1 MAAAGLTVGDFARIT
16 HLSVRTLRHY
26 HEVGLLEPA
35 TVNPGTGY
43 RYYSTA
49 QVPTAQVIRRLR
61 DLEMPVSQVKEVLD
75 APDAPARNALIA
87 AHLGRLEAELAQTRA
102 AVESLRQLL
111 QPPRNAPVI
120 EHRSV
125 PAVRAAGIMAA
136 VSHPDI
142 LPWWQGALGELHA
155 TVRAQGLHAT
165 GPSGGVFASELFQQD
180 SGEATVFIPVAGSVR
195 AIGRVTPVVVPAAE
209 LAIISHHG
217 SLSDADLSYAT
228 LGSYATRHEISI
240 DGPLREYYVRGAA
253 DTPDEA
259 EWRTEIGWPIFRAD
273 ASSGNAGPAGTG
285 G

>member
-1 MAAAGLTVGDFARIT
+1 MAAGLTVGDFSRIT
-16 HLSVRTLRHY
+16 HLSVKTLRHY

-43 RYYSTA
+43 RYYSSA

-61 DLEMPVSQVKEVLD
+61 DLEMPVSQVKAVLD

-87 AHLGRLEAELAQTRA
+87 AHLGRLEAELAETRA
-102 AVESLRQLL
+102 AVESLRHLL
-111 QPPRNAPVI
+111 QPPRDAPVI

-125 PAVRAAGIMAA
+125 PAVRAAGITAV

-165 GPSGGVFASELFQQD
+165 GPSGGVYASELFQQD
-180 SGEATVFIPVAGSVR
+180 GGEATVFVPVAGSVR
-195 AIGRVTPVVVPAAE
+195 AIGRVTPVMVPAAE
-209 LAIISHHG
+209 LAIISHPG

-240 DGPLREYYVRGAA
+240 DGPLREYYLRGVA

-273 ASSGNAGPAGTG
+273 ASSGSASPAGTG

>member
-1 MAAAGLTVGDFARIT
+1 VAAGLTVGDFSRIT
-16 HLSVRTLRHY
+16 HLSVKTLRHY

-61 DLEMPVSQVKEVLD
+61 DLEMPVSQVKAVLD

-87 AHLGRLEAELAQTRA
+87 AHLGQLEAELAETRA
-102 AVESLRQLL
+102 AVESLRHLL
-111 QPPRNAPVI
+111 QPP
-120 EHRSV
+120 
-125 PAVRAAGIMAA
+125 
-136 VSHPDI
+136 
-142 LPWWQGALGELHA
+142 
-155 TVRAQGLHAT
+155 
-165 GPSGGVFASELFQQD
+165 
-180 SGEATVFIPVAGSVR
+180 
-195 AIGRVTPVVVPAAE
+195 
-209 LAIISHHG
+209 G

-240 DGPLREYYVRGAA
+240 DGPLREYYLRGVA

-273 ASSGNAGPAGTG
+273 ASSGSARPAGTG

>member
-1 MAAAGLTVGDFARIT
+1 MAAGLTVGDFSRIT
-16 HLSVRTLRHY
+16 HLSVKTLRHY

-43 RYYSTA
+43 RYYSAA

-61 DLEMPVSQVKEVLD
+61 DLEMPVSQVKAVLD

-87 AHLGRLEAELAQTRA
+87 AHLGQLEAELAQTRA
-102 AVESLRQLL
+102 AVESLRNLL
-111 QPPRNAPVI
+111 QPPQDAPVI

-125 PAVRAAGIMAA
+125 PAVRAAGITAI
-136 VSHPDI
+136 VSNPDV

-165 GPSGGVFASELFQQD
+165 GPSGGMYASELFQQD
-180 SGEATVFIPVAGSVR
+180 RGEATVFIPVADSVR
-195 AIGRVTPVVVPAAE
+195 PIGRVTPVVVPAAE
-209 LAIISHHG
+209 LAIVSHPG
-217 SLSDADLSYAT
+217 SLSDADLSYAR

-240 DGPLREYYVRGAA
+240 DGPLREYYLRGAA

>member
-1 MAAAGLTVGDFARIT
+1 VAASGLTVGDFARIT
-16 HLSVRTLRHY
+16 HLSVKTLRHY

-43 RYYSTA
+43 RYYSAA

-87 AHLGRLEAELAQTRA
+87 AHLGRLEDELAQTRA

-125 PAVRAAGIMAA
+125 PAVRAAGITAA

-155 TVRAQGLHAT
+155 TVRAQGLTAT

-273 ASSGNAGPAGTG
+273 ASSGNASPAGTG

>member
-1 MAAAGLTVGDFARIT
+1 VAAGLTVGDFSRIT
-16 HLSVRTLRHY
+16 HLSVKTLRHY

-43 RYYSTA
+43 RYYSAA

-61 DLEMPVSQVKEVLD
+61 DLEMPVSQVKAVLD

-87 AHLGRLEAELAQTRA
+87 AHLGRLEAELAETRA
-102 AVESLRQLL
+102 AVESLRHLL
-111 QPPRNAPVI
+111 QPPRDAPVI

-125 PAVRAAGIMAA
+125 PAVRAAGITAV

-155 TVRAQGLHAT
+155 TVRAQGLHAA
-165 GPSGGVFASELFQQD
+165 GPSGGVYASELFQQD
-180 SGEATVFIPVAGSVR
+180 SGEATVFVPVAGSVR

-209 LAIISHHG
+209 LAIISHPG

-240 DGPLREYYVRGAA
+240 DGPLREYYLRGVA

-273 ASSGNAGPAGTG
+273 ASPGSAGQAGTG